1 MTQPRLPIER
11 WNGYDVELSGQVI
24 VDKWTP
30 IMNSRLTYPL
40 NDYQRQHKSLLPV
53 LAWQNGAIAFDPGG
67 TETQQRL
74 ALANAKR
81 LNLLQGSFEAFDIL
95 CASNNVLGF
104 IREVGDYD
112 SAGTL
117 VPREGVTDTDRYRMQ
132 GTHSL
137 HSTDPMIEDK
147 VRVARPGFP
156 IGYPG
161 EDETDNFKRRW
172 WDGTVYRKYVAID
185 IELPPDRGSDLE
197 FAQFITQA
205 AQKTVSFTREV
216 VEVNIVASFRLQSGR
231 ELRAE
236 VFEGMW
242 LDWRS

>member
-1 MTQPRLPIER
+1 MTQPKLPVER
-11 WNGYDVELSGQVI
+11 WNGYWVWPPGQVF

-40 NDYQRQHKSLLPV
+40 NDFENQHRSLLDV

-67 TETQQRL
+67 TERQQRL
-74 ALANAKR
+74 ALQNARR
-81 LNLLQGSFEAFDIL
+81 LNLLQGSEEAFYIL
-95 CASNNVLGF
+95 CESNNVLGF
-104 IREVGDYD
+104 MRDVGDYD
-112 SAGTL
+112 STGTL
-117 VPREGVTDTDRYRMQ
+117 VPREGVSQSDRYRMQ

-137 HSTDPMIEDK
+137 HTDEPMIEDK

-156 IGYPG
+156 TGYPG
-161 EDETDNFKRRW
+161 EQETPGFRANH
-172 WDGTVYRKYVAID
+172 WDGLTYKKYVAID

-205 AQKTVSFTREV
+205 AQKTVSYTREV
-216 VEVNIVASFRLQSGR
+216 VEVNIVANFRLTSGR
-231 ELRAE
+231 ELRLEA
-236 VFEGMW
+236 FEGMW

>member
-1 MTQPRLPIER
+1 MTQPKLPIER
-11 WNGYDVELSGQVI
+11 WNGYDVRESGQLI

-30 IMNSRLTYPL
+30 IMHSRLTYPL
-40 NDYQRQHKSLLPV
+40 NDFENQHSSMLPV

-67 TETQQRL
+67 TQRQQRL
-74 ALANAKR
+74 ALANAKH
-81 LNLLQGSFEAFDIL
+81 LNLLQGTFESFDIL
-95 CASNNVLGF
+95 CRSNDVLGF

-117 VPREGVTDTDRYRMQ
+117 VPRVGTSQNERYRMQ

-137 HSTDPMIEDK
+137 HTDEPMIEDK

-156 IGYPG
+156 NGYPG
-161 EDETDNFKRRW
+161 ETETARFRADH
-172 WDGTVYRKYVAID
+172 WDGLTYRKYLAID
-185 IELPPDRGSDLE
+185 IELPPNRGSDLA

-205 AQKTVSFTREV
+205 AQKTISYTREV
-216 VEVNIVASFRLQSGR
+216 VEVNIVANYRLTSGR
-231 ELRAE
+231 ILRVEA
-236 VFEGMW
+236 FEGQW